1 MYDMSDIKERLSD
14 LLRYVEEIALLSE
27 RPVFLVRNYRMTT
40 FEHQLHGRI
49 GIHHDV
55 ADSDG
60 AVWVKIDRLQRTDPP
75 LPDEAIKDWLTVS
88 RNPSTPPDISE
99 TILLTMTREEAIS
112 LEHDGKVDAEDVM
125 DSPQGD
131 DVVDV
136 RLRLDRHPHIQGNI
150 EMYIAGPWKHW
161 VDKEKPR
168 RETIS
173 IYDKFFNVFQTIEAE
188 GAENPTEVV
197 FGIGM
202 ALWRIEEKTI
212 EHPLIEAF
220 VEIGIDPQSQ
230 AILVRPREA
239 DAQLH
244 LKPFEDLENPGVV
257 SIRQAAERH
266 FSELVRHADVNNPD
280 TIDLSPFDRRSFEP
294 LLNQA
299 VTFLSSS
306 GTYYPQVASDPNDRT
321 LPKSNETL
329 LVTDTW
335 AIYARP
341 RSNNIIIQDITRLKD
356 EIDLAIEEGLPPPC
370 RGFVASPN
378 AKEEPTRDTNRFGGK
393 GSGIGGENF
402 NPIEPDGGSGEED
415 ILFPKPFNDPQKE
428 IIHRLNRADGLVV
441 QGPPGTGKTHTI
453 ANIICHYLA
462 TGKNV
467 LVISKGEPALRV
479 LRDQIPAEV
488 RDLTISLLTN
498 ERQGLKQ
505 LEKAVTFIANEV
517 ANKNPRSIERDRIE
531 CEEKIIE
538 LRQKIEAIDV
548 KVFAWAKKQLQPV
561 AEKLSGDQGQF
572 PARLASIIANNK
584 DKHTWLADE
593 LGPEDKFDPQFSHD
607 DINAIKIARIRL
619 KEDLQYIGCSLLH
632 PNDLLDTASICDVHD
647 SLVRADRLRQITEE
661 KNFQRIS
668 GRADDSIA
676 LRERLLKDLKELA
689 HIHKN
694 LKDNN
699 WLRQLYTAW
708 LSEGIEGEGTNLFS
722 KLMLVMERLAKT
734 RNLFLERPVQ
744 YPDFRDSRD
753 DIVKAVGR
761 AAKGERPFPLVSI
774 GKKDTKALFGNIKLG
789 SQAPA
794 NTSDWEH
801 VSNYFTY
808 EADLL
813 SFRERW
819 NALAEDFNL
828 PIVDKNDA
836 HQLGLWL
843 ARTWKLIHSVHLF
856 VGNDQQR
863 IKNEIRE
870 LTFNIDAD
878 EVVRKADKLAHL
890 IDSLEANIALKKLSD
905 AQSKKDDA
913 LKKLASCSGP
923 VVHDIQ
929 DFIHDVVGKDRR
941 TSNEVADAWRGLI
954 GELNRVRELRPAL
967 DEVERVTKL
976 IEASG
981 APMWAA
987 RLKNNPVTGGSD
999 NWIREDWQET
1009 WRFRRLETYL
1019 KKIDCRDKLQV
1030 LAKNRLIFEKRLAKA
1045 MTLAVKL
1052 RTYQG
1057 LQKRLD
1063 GPRLSALT
1071 RYIAAIRRIGGGTGI
1086 RARRYRGDARKAMQD
1101 CLGAVPCWI
1110 MPTWRVSETL
1120 PPELG
1125 AFDLVIVDEA
1135 SQEDARAIPALIRG
1149 NKLLI
1154 VGDDRQV
1161 SPAAVGL
1168 EERKLLQ
1175 LRNSH
1180 LRGQP
1185 FADMLMPGS
1194 SLYDLC
1200 KTVFPG
1206 GSVLLN
1212 EHFRCVEPIIRFSF
1226 QFYSEKIMPV
1236 RLPKA
1241 SERLD
1246 PPLIDVYVPHGDRDT
1261 RRKINEAEAVAI
1273 VDEIEA
1279 LAEDPVYKDRSV
1291 GVVSLIGDK
1300 QAHLI
1305 QNLLIDRIG
1314 EDRFIHHDIACGDS
1328 ATFQGKERDIMFLSM
1343 VASPGK
1349 AQAQTSLLFE
1359 QRFNVA
1365 LSRAKDR
1372 MYLFRSVE
1380 PQHVSN
1386 PKDLKRKVIEHFQN
1400 PMPIANPDAKE
1411 LIDLC
1416 DSDFER
1422 DVFSRLSKMGY
1433 RVTPQVTVGEFRID
1447 LVIEGEED
1455 RRLGVELDG
1464 DRFHGPD
1471 RWFEDWTRQKVLER
1485 VGWRIWRCWA
1495 SSFAMDPDGCMVDL
1509 VNLLEEMKIQPIGG
1523 ESGRHPYT
1531 EHRIIGEEN
1540 NRPKEDFSI
1549 ETEEIQELVEIGDK
1563 IVVSFADDPKTFHC
1577 LSLRDSESDPINGI
1591 ISIADPAG
1599 KTLLHASVGDEI
1611 FMTWRDKKNT
1621 ATILKIDKQV
1631 REPDVRNA
1639 GEGEP
1644 ESIEPLSPVRPSIA
1658 PESIDVVDTLH
1669 ERETVEVDD
1678 TVVYSTSD
1686 DPEQQKT
1693 VQIVH
1698 GPNDPTQGIIN
1709 KNSPIGH
1716 TLLGLGID
1724 DEADVELPGGQ
1735 KTLRVL
1741 KIHKLKKDKSD
1752 NTFEVPRETERQM
1765 ADIKPANTE
1774 PQRSQPQQISRGSP
1788 FSDERGITRNSIA
1801 AKSLGLF
1808 ASEYKN
1814 WVSHPLTDP
1823 RNDGL
1828 FHKVVD
1834 GLIEI
1839 IEAEGPMYCHR
1850 AYHIYAHA
1858 CGIHK
1863 VGRSIRSTFNRAINR
1878 GVTIGKLLIDK
1889 QHGSSAADGYLNCV
1903 VRVPDAPEMK
1913 LRPCGGR
1920 TLEEIP
1926 LNEIAALMDLIAKQ
1940 FSIHEKEQLF
1950 RKVLDSYEITRLT
1963 SKARSILETAKNL
1976 MAGN

>member
-1 MYDMSDIKERLSD
+1 MNGTKEKLAS
-14 LLRYVEEIALLSE
+14 LLGYVEEIALLSE
-27 RPVFLVRNYRMTT
+27 RPVFSVRNYRMTT

-55 ADSDG
+55 ADPDG
-60 AVWVKIDRLQRTDPP
+60 AVWIKIDRLQRTDPP
-75 LPDEAIKDWLTVS
+75 NPDEEIKDWLTISRDPNVS
-88 RNPSTPPDISE
+88 PDISE
-99 TILLTMTREEAIS
+99 DLLLTMRREEAAS
-112 LEHDGKVDAEDVM
+112 LVSDGKVDDEDVM
-125 DSPQGD
+125 NSPQD
-131 DVVDV
+131 DEDFVDV
-136 RLRLDRHPHIQGNI
+136 RLRLDRQPKLQDKI
-150 EMYIAGPWKHW
+150 ETYIANPWQRW
-161 VDKEKPR
+161 ANKEKPR
-168 RETIS
+168 CETIS

-202 ALWRIEEKTI
+202 ALWRTEEKTI

-230 AILVRPREA
+230 AILIRPRET

-257 SIRQAAERH
+257 SLRQAAERH
-266 FSELVRHADVNNPD
+266 FSELARHADVNSQDP
-280 TIDLSPFDRRSFEP
+280 IDLSPFVRRSFEP
-294 LLNQA
+294 LLHQA
-299 VTFLSSS
+299 ATFLSSS

-321 LPKSNETL
+321 LPKPGETL
-329 LVTDTW
+329 LITDTW
-335 AIYARP
+335 AIYARA
-341 RSNNIIIQDITRLKD
+341 RSSNIIIQDIKRLKD
-356 EIDLAIEEGLPPPC
+356 VVDLTAEEALPPIC
-370 RGFVASPN
+370 KGFVSSPSE
-378 AKEEPTRDTNRFGGK
+378 KKEPTRDAYHFGEI
-393 GSGIGGENF
+393 GSGTGGETF
-402 NPIEPDGGSGEED
+402 NPIGSDEDSEED
-415 ILFPKPFNDPQKE
+415 DVLFPKPFNDPQKE
-428 IIHRLNRADGLVV
+428 IIRRLNHADGLVV

-462 TGKNV
+462 TGRNV

-505 LEKAVTFIANEV
+505 LEKAVTFMANEV
-517 ANKNPRSIERDRIE
+517 ANKNPRSIERDRTE
-531 CEEKIIE
+531 CEERIVE
-538 LRQKIEAIDV
+538 LRQKISSIDAE
-548 KVFAWAKKQLQPV
+548 VFAWAKKQLQPV
-561 AEKLSGDQGQF
+561 AEKLSDNQGQF
-572 PARLASIIANNK
+572 PAQLASIVANNK
-584 DKHTWLADE
+584 DQHTWLADE
-593 LGPEDKFDPQFSHD
+593 LGSEDKFDPQFSHE
-607 DINAIKIARIRL
+607 DINVIKRARTRL
-619 KEDLQYIGCSLLH
+619 GKDLQYIGCNLLH
-632 PNDLLDTASICDVHD
+632 PNDLPDTASICAIHD
-647 SLVRADRLRQITEE
+647 SLVRADRLRQIAKE

-668 GRADDSIA
+668 IRADESIA
-676 LRERLLKDLKELA
+676 RTEQLLEELKGLA
-689 HIHKN
+689 HIHETF
-694 LKDNN
+694 KDNN
-699 WLRQLYTAW
+699 WLWQLYATW
-708 LSEGIEGEGTNLFS
+708 LSKGIEGEGTSIFL
-722 KLMLVMERLAKT
+722 KLLPVMERLAKT

-744 YPDFRDSRD
+744 CPNFQDFRN
-753 DIVKAVGR
+753 DIVKAVIR

-774 GKKDTKALFGNIKLG
+774 GKKEAKSLFENIRLIG
-789 SQAPA
+789 QVPVT
-794 NTSDWEH
+794 TSDWEH
-801 VSNYFTY
+801 VSDYFGY
-808 EADLL
+808 EVDLK

-828 PIVDKNDA
+828 PIVNKDDA

-843 ARTWKLIHSVHLF
+843 AHTWKLIHRAYSF
-856 VGNDQQR
+856 VKHDQQR
-863 IKNEIRE
+863 IKEEIRA
-870 LTFNIDAD
+870 LAVDIDAG
-878 EVVRKADKLAHL
+878 EIVWKADKLAHL
-890 IDSLEANIALKKLSD
+890 IDSLEACISLKKLSD
-905 AQSKKDDA
+905 ARSKKEDA
-913 LKKLASCSGP
+913 LKKLASCNGP
-923 VVHDIQ
+923 VVRGIQ
-929 DFIHDVVGKDRR
+929 EFIHDVLGKDKKS
-941 TSNEVADAWRGLI
+941 SNEVADAWRGLI
-954 GELNRVRELRPAL
+954 GELNRIRELRPAL

-987 RLKNNPVTGGSD
+987 SLKNNPVTGGADS
-999 NWIREDWQET
+999 WSREDWRKT
-1009 WRFRRLETYL
+1009 WNFRRLEAYL
-1019 KKIDCRDKLQV
+1019 KKIDCREKLQV
-1030 LAKNRLIFEKRLAKA
+1030 LAKNRLILEKRLAKA
-1045 MTLAVKL
+1045 MTLAVQL
-1052 RTYQG
+1052 RTYRG

-1071 RYIAAIRRIGGGTGI
+1071 RYIAAIRRIGAGTGI

-1149 NKLLI
+1149 NKLLV

-1161 SPAAVGL
+1161 SPTAVGL

-1180 LRGQP
+1180 LRDQP

-1200 KTVFPG
+1200 KAVFPG

-1226 QFYSEKIMPV
+1226 KFYSEKIMPV
-1236 RLPKA
+1236 RLPTA

-1246 PPLIDVYVPHGDRDT
+1246 PPLIDVYVPHGERDT
-1261 RRKINEAEAVAI
+1261 RRKINKAEAVAI

-1279 LAEDPVYKDRSV
+1279 LVEDPAYKSRSI

-1349 AQAQTSLLFE
+1349 AQAQTSLLYA

-1380 PQHVSN
+1380 PQHVPN
-1386 PKDLKRKVIEHFQN
+1386 PEDLKRKVIEHFQN
-1400 PMPIANPDAKE
+1400 PMPIANPDANE

-1422 DVFSRLSKMGY
+1422 DVFLRLSKMGY

-1495 SSFAMDPDGCMVDL
+1495 SSFGMDPDGCMANL
-1509 VNLLEEMKIQPIGG
+1509 VALLDEMEIQPIGG

-1531 EHRIIGEEN
+1531 EHRTVGEETD
-1540 NRPKEDFSI
+1540 RPEEDFSI
-1549 ETEEIQELVEIGDK
+1549 GSEEIQEMVEVGDK
-1563 IVVSFADDPKTFHC
+1563 IVVSFADSPKSFHC
-1577 LSLRDSESDPINGI
+1577 LSLSDSESDPINGI
-1591 ISIADPAG
+1591 ISITEPAG
-1599 KTLLHASVGDEI
+1599 KALLHAVVGDEI
-1611 FMTWRDKKNT
+1611 IMTWKEKKNT
-1621 ATILKIDKQV
+1621 ATILKLDKQV
-1631 REPDVRNA
+1631 RESNVSDMDRK
-1639 GEGEP
+1639 EP
-1644 ESIEPLSPVRPSIA
+1644 GQIKTLFPEHFPVVSV
-1658 PESIDVVDTLH
+1658 STGKTVKQQ
-1669 ERETVEVDD
+1669 ERKTVEVGD
-1678 TVVYSTSD
+1678 TVVYCTSD
-1686 DPEQQKT
+1686 NPDQQKT

-1698 GPNDPTQGIIN
+1698 GPNDPDQGIIN
-1709 KNSPIGH
+1709 KNSPIGY
-1716 TLLGLGID
+1716 TLLDLGIG
-1724 DEADVELPGGQ
+1724 DEAEVLLPSGQ

-1741 KIHKLKKDKSD
+1741 KIHKLKRDKSD
-1752 NTFEVPRETERQM
+1752 QVSVMTRDTEPQEPP
-1765 ADIKPANTE
+1765 KPANPE
-1774 PQRSQPQQISRGSP
+1774 PRPNQPQMATRDSLFENEGQSP
-1788 FSDERGITRNSIA
+1788 SKNNT
-1801 AKSLGLF
+1801 AKSHGLF
-1808 ASEYKN
+1808 VEYQN
-1814 WVSHPLTDP
+1814 WTPHPLTDP
-1823 RNDGL
+1823 RNDGM

-1850 AYHIYAHA
+1850 AYHLYAHA

-1863 VGRSIRSTFNRAINR
+1863 VGRSIRSIFNRAINR
-1878 GVTIGKLLIDK
+1878 GAKIGKLLID
-1889 QHGSSAADGYLNCV
+1889 QQDGANAADGYLNCI
-1903 VRVPDAPEMK
+1903 VRTPDAPEIK
-1913 LRPCGGR
+1913 LRTGGGR

-1926 LNEIAALMDLIAKQ
+1926 LNEIAALVDIVAKQ
-1940 FSIHEKEQLF
+1940 FSIHEEDQLF
-1950 RKVLDSYEITRLT
+1950 RKVLNHYEIRKLT
-1963 SKARSILETAKNL
+1963 SKARRILESAKEIIP
-1976 MAGN
+1976 A